1 MPRITCITSSPRNCP
16 IERIICFCWFIS
28 LMTAGS
34 FLFRPC
40 PPGGMELLMST
51 AARGVFLDADFA
63 QVIGLLVVQRILV
76 ACRSGR
82 PQRDDLVVEGI
93 FDVLRRRARARRR

>member
-28 LMTAGS
+28 LMTVGS

-51 AARGVFLDADFA
+51 PREAYSL
-63 QVIGLLVVQRILV
+63 IRISR
-76 ACRSGR
+76 RS
-82 PQRDDLVVEGI
+82 
-93 FDVLRRRARARRR
+93 